1 MYKSGARK
9 GEEYVKRSGVG
20 PMAAL
25 KLLEGLSPP
34 EAKKQVARAY
44 RAEFGNAWKYMME
57 TQANLLWMSR
67 EYVGDCVKMWTF
79 DDRDQYLNIKTGLIT
94 DAPDQD
100 D

>member
-1 MYKSGARK
+1 
-9 GEEYVKRSGVG
+9 
-20 PMAAL
+20 
-25 KLLEGLSPP
+25 
-34 EAKKQVARAY
+34 
-44 RAEFGNAWKYMME
+44 MME